1 MSLLSEYTKK
11 EQLLKQLSEE
21 LKALEGD
28 QRLKNELEF
37 KSKLEEL
44 MTEYGKK
51 ARDVIDLLSPNDS
64 LSASQSSATS
74 GRRKRKLRP
83 AEGTCRRRPA
93 HARARYDRPA
103 CARGMTAQVNAS
115 VYRPPTIASWVS
127 EMLPLSFD
135 LAVNIGK
142 FRRLME
148 DRFEERQSKKD
159 IIDFIN
165 NHIFFIRRCFTH

>member
-1 MSLLSEYTKK
+1 VSLLSEYTKK

-64 LSASQSSATS
+64 LSASQSSATN
-74 GRRKRKLRP
+74 GRRKRKLKTYKNP
-83 AEGTCRRRPA
+83 KTGEVIET
-93 HARARYDRPA
+93 
-103 CARGMTAQVNAS
+103 RGGNHKALKAWKNQHGADTVE
-115 VYRPPTIASWVS
+115 SWV
-127 EMLPLSFD
+127 
-135 LAVNIGK
+135 V
-142 FRRLME
+142 R
-148 DRFEERQSKKD
+148 EEQ
-159 IIDFIN
+159 
-165 NHIFFIRRCFTH
+165 

>member
-64 LSASQSSATS
+64 LSASQSSATN
-74 GRRKRKLRP
+74 GRRKRKLKTYKNP
-83 AEGTCRRRPA
+83 KTGEVIET
-93 HARARYDRPA
+93 
-103 CARGMTAQVNAS
+103 RGGNHKALKAWKNQHGADTVE
-115 VYRPPTIASWVS
+115 SWV
-127 EMLPLSFD
+127 
-135 LAVNIGK
+135 V
-142 FRRLME
+142 R
-148 DRFEERQSKKD
+148 EEQ
-159 IIDFIN
+159 
-165 NHIFFIRRCFTH
+165 

>member
-64 LSASQSSATS
+64 LSASQSSATN
-74 GRRKRKLRP
+74 GRRKRKLKTYKNP
-83 AEGTCRRRPA
+83 KTGEVIET
-93 HARARYDRPA
+93 
-103 CARGMTAQVNAS
+103 RGGNHKALKAWKNQHGADTVE
-115 VYRPPTIASWVS
+115 SWV
-127 EMLPLSFD
+127 
-135 LAVNIGK
+135 V
-142 FRRLME
+142 R
-148 DRFEERQSKKD
+148 EEE
-159 IIDFIN
+159 
-165 NHIFFIRRCFTH
+165 

>member
-1 MSLLSEYTKK
+1 VSLLSEYTKK

-64 LSASQSSATS
+64 LSASQSSATN
-74 GRRKRKLRP
+74 GRRKRKLKTYKNP
-83 AEGTCRRRPA
+83 KTGEVIET
-93 HARARYDRPA
+93 
-103 CARGMTAQVNAS
+103 RGGNHKALKAWKNQHGADTVE
-115 VYRPPTIASWVS
+115 SWV
-127 EMLPLSFD
+127 
-135 LAVNIGK
+135 V
-142 FRRLME
+142 R
-148 DRFEERQSKKD
+148 EEE
-159 IIDFIN
+159 
-165 NHIFFIRRCFTH
+165 